1 MSAFQHAVLSNLE
14 AQGWKIGKSHQAR
27 EGTMHR
33 ANDGG
38 GSTEAQAILI
48 KDSGIAVITSHR
60 GSLDLPKPWREGR
73 EASDGSPTRYITAR
87 DLGIEVAADPRCP
100 PAPPARRA
108 ADQAH
113 VAVAAHDP
121 LDADCVA
128 GVLAAWYAG
137 PVPRDDHPQLVKGGA
152 WVHPSGLREFPVD
165 HKNAGDLLAPL
176 FRPVSPTSRSVE
188 LCGGQQLLRNTEA
201 TPDKYVLAGSKMSG
215 AFVPLPLPTRD
226 AMFTPPGCKP
236 DLRAALNMEGR
247 SNPGLLAQL
256 APSCDLG
263 ASWLR
268 PGARIVVVEGV
279 RTGQAIR
286 TATAGWG
293 SPAGSVKD
301 TVVLAALSANNLPAV
316 ARWLKASGLAAKHE
330 IVFAAD
336 NDLQKSDFVGIRK
349 AVEAAQICGGKVA
362 LVDNH
367 KPGFDAHDILK
378 ERKHDL
384 RAGLAAVREFID
396 TARSPQQVRADQAD
410 AFASPVPSQDP
421 GRGKDIGRGGDAG
434 VSR

>member
-1 MSAFQHAVLSNLE
+1 MSAFEQSVLSSLE
-14 AQGWKIGKSHQAR
+14 SQGWTIGKPRQAR
-27 EGTMHR
+27 EGVMYR
-33 ANDGG
+33 ANDGA
-38 GSTEAQAILI
+38 GSSDAQTILI
-48 KDSGIAVITSHR
+48 KASIAVIASHR
-60 GSLDLPKPWREGR
+60 GSLDLPSPWRPGR

-87 DLGIEVAADPRCP
+87 DLGIEVAASPRRQ
-100 PAPPARRA
+100 PALPAKRA
-108 ADQAH
+108 ADSAQ
-113 VAVAAHDP
+113 VAVAASAP

-137 PVPRDDHPQLVKGGA
+137 LVPRDDHPQLVKGGA
-152 WVHPSGLREFPVD
+152 WVHPCGLREFPRD

-176 FRPVSPTSRSVE
+176 FRPVSPTSRTVE

-226 AMFTPPGCKP
+226 VMFTPPGCEP
-236 DLRAALNMEGR
+236 DLRSALNLEGR
-247 SNPGLLAQL
+247 SNPGLLARI

-268 PGARIVVVEGV
+268 PGARIVVTEGV

-293 SPAGSVKD
+293 SPTGSVKD

-316 ARWLKASGLAAKHE
+316 ARWLKASGLAAKHA

-336 NDLQKSDFVGIRK
+336 NDLRKSDFVGIRK
-349 AVEAAQICGGKVA
+349 AVEAAELCGGKVA

-367 KPGFDAHDILK
+367 KPGFDAHDLLK

-396 TARSPQQVRADQAD
+396 TARSPEQVRADRAED
-410 AFASPVPSQDP
+410 AFDVQQKGQ
-421 GRGKDIGRGGDAG
+421 GRGNENGRDAAG
-434 VSR
+434 LSR